1 MAAASDRK
9 SIGARLT
16 AKVGPLPVWGWAAVI
31 LGAYLLYTRV
41 SSSSGSGGPAATD
54 ATGVTANDGT
64 ADSGAQVPASGGGTP
79 ADNVSAQVADAL
91 NVNSGVLDALTSQ
104 ILSMPTPYSEFGDS
118 PLAGA
123 PTADSSQ
130 TSTPSSPGPA
140 SQPTQAQPA
149 TAAQA
154 GGNVHQT
161 QTAAGVL
168 HWGGLTF
175 TTKAAFDQ
183 WARAHGTTT
192 AKELSNHPQAKQIYG
207 TLR

>member
-1 MAAASDRK
+1 MAAASKK
-9 SIGARLT
+9 SLGARLT
-16 AKVGPLPVWGWAAVI
+16 AKVGPLPVWAWAAVI

-41 SSSSGSGGPAATD
+41 SGSSSAATASPTTD

-64 ADSGAQVPASGGGTP
+64 TGDAQVPAGGAGTP
-79 ADNVSAQVADAL
+79 TDNVSSQVAQAL
-91 NVNSGVLDALTSQ
+91 DLNSSVLDALTSQ

-123 PTADSSQ
+123 PATDNSQ
-130 TSTPSSPGPA
+130 TSSPSSSGPA
-140 SQPTQAQPA
+140 SQPTQQQPA

-192 AKELSNHPQAKQIYG
+192 AKELSNHPQAAQIYG